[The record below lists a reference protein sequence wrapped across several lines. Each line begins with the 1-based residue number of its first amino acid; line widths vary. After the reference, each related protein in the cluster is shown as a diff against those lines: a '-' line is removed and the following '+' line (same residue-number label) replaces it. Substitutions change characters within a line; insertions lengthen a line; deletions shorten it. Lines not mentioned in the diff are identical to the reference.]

1 MQLFL
6 RRRSGM
12 QVTDHGADLVP
23 VAADM
28 VANATQFGRV
38 AAGLD
43 NAVDGTL
50 RISVNDIL
58 GIAIMPRILAAF
70 QQTHPEIAV
79 ELDISNTASNLLSRD
94 ADIAV
99 RMFRPVQN
107 DLVARKIASLPL
119 GFFWHEDYFATAGR
133 PASAADLTDH
143 RLIGFDR
150 DSALIAAA
158 KAFGLDLTPANFAFR
173 CDTILAQT
181 EAIRAGAGI
190 GITRI
195 GMAAK
200 WAGVTQVLAEVT
212 LPPLPLWLAC
222 HADVR
227 HNKRVRLGVD
237 FLADQLRDPY
247 AGYRG

>member
-1 MQLFL
+1 M
-6 RRRSGM
+6 
-12 QVTDHGADLVP
+12 
-23 VAADM
+23 
-28 VANATQFGRV
+28 
-38 AAGLD
+38 
-43 NAVDGTL
+43 
-50 RISVNDIL
+50 
-58 GIAIMPRILAAF
+58 
-70 QQTHPEIAV
+70 
-79 ELDISNTASNLLSRD
+79 
-94 ADIAV
+94 
-99 RMFRPVQN
+99 
-107 DLVARKIASLPL
+107 
-119 GFFWHEDYFATAGR
+119 
-133 PASAADLTDH
+133 DLTDH

-150 DSALIAAA
+150 DPALIAAA
-158 KAFGLDLTPANFAFR
+158 KALGLDLTPANFAFR

-190 GITRI
+190 GITHI
-195 GMAAK
+195 GMAVK

>member
-6 RRRSGM
+6 RGRSGM
-12 QVTDHGADLVP
+12 QVTEHGADLVP

-58 GIAIMPRILAAF
+58 GIVIMPRILAAF

-119 GFFWHEDYFATAGR
+119 GFLGMRIT
-133 PASAADLTDH
+133 LQQ
-143 RLIGFDR
+143 R
-150 DSALIAAA
+150 DGPHL
-158 KAFGLDLTPANFAFR
+158 R
-173 CDTILAQT
+173 
-181 EAIRAGAGI
+181 
-190 GITRI
+190 RI
-195 GMAAK
+195 
-200 WAGVTQVLAEVT
+200 
-212 LPPLPLWLAC
+212 
-222 HADVR
+222 
-227 HNKRVRLGVD
+227 
-237 FLADQLRDPY
+237 
-247 AGYRG
+247 